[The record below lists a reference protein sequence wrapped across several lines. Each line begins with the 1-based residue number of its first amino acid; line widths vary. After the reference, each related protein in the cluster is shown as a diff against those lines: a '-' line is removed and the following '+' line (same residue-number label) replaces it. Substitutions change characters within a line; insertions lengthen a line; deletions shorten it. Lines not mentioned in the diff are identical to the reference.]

1 MNNAAVNNTLIEMIH
16 TAHTH
21 AVWADLSDKGRVIC
35 MDRDRLDL
43 IHRLSTNDTLKLQ
56 VGEGCATVFTTAI
69 GRIVDCV
76 VVLNRGEQALMITNR
91 GKTDQIRGWL
101 QRNVFFND
109 RFQSKDV
116 SKELGHIGIFGAYSA
131 ALVGQWWSGAETLP
145 GYHFIETSLDES
157 KPNDKTLLIRVPGLA
172 GDGFWVIG
180 TPGILENFKLQLAEH
195 HVMETTAE
203 VMEALRIEAGLPETG
218 HELTEEYIPLELG
231 LWDAVSFHKGCYIG
245 QEIIARM
252 ESRGKLA
259 KMLVRVELEAP
270 LPTGTT
276 LTDTEG
282 KSVGTLTSVA
292 SVPSLNHPA
301 KHIGLA
307 VVKTSHAD
315 PAITLTGRLENGNLI
330 AVKILGLA
338 GVYSPVH

>member
-1 MNNAAVNNTLIEMIH
+1 MSNAAINNALIEISH

-21 AVWADLSDKGRVIC
+21 AIWADLSNKGRVIC
-35 MDRDRLDL
+35 TDRDRLDL
-43 IHRLSTNDTLKLQ
+43 IHRLSTNDTLKLE

-76 VVLNRGEQALMITNR
+76 VVLNRGEQALMITSQ
-91 GKTDQIRGWL
+91 GTTDKIRGWL

-116 SKELGHIGIFGAYSA
+116 SQELGHIGIFGVYSA

-145 GYHFIETSLDES
+145 MYHFLETSLDES
-157 KPNDKTLLIRVPGLA
+157 KPDDKTLLIRVPGLA
-172 GDGFWVIG
+172 GDGYWVIG
-180 TPGILENFKLQLAEH
+180 TAGTLENFKLQLAEH
-195 HVMETTAE
+195 HVMQASGEA
-203 VMEALRIEAGLPETG
+203 MEALRIEAGLPEAG
-218 HELTEEYIPLELG
+218 HELTEDYIPLELG

-259 KMLVRVELEAP
+259 KMLVRVEMEAS
-270 LPTGTT
+270 LPAGAT

-282 KSVGTLTSVA
+282 KSIGTLTSVA
-292 SVPSLNHPA
+292 SMPSLNYQT
-301 KHIGLA
+301 KHVGLA
-307 VVKTSHAD
+307 VVKTAYAG
-315 PAITLTGRLENGNLI
+315 PAITLTG
-330 AVKILGLA
+330 
-338 GVYSPVH
+338 

>member
-172 GDGFWVIG
+172 GNGFWVIG